1 MRSCVE
7 REEIS
12 GGPWPCAIAAGAT
25 PPVGGANSKVTTM
38 SAGAAKGE
46 SDCAMAPGLSSE

>member
-38 SAGAAKGE
+38 IAGPAKGE
-46 SDCAMAPGLSSE
+46 SDCAIAPGLSSE